1 MTTTMSWSMKEKK
14 IKLPVSK
21 HVDTLILLMFACHC
35 VIILKL
41 PLLGFVDQVVLV
53 MENQDADP
61 SSLVVVLPFGPKVRC
76 LVQCPMIL

>member
-1 MTTTMSWSMKEKK
+1 
-14 IKLPVSK
+14 
-21 HVDTLILLMFACHC
+21 LMFACHC